1 MTRNQRIRFPRR
13 GIGGPGTTST
23 GPGLMPDVARR
34 LLGEPTRASARAWRY
49 GKKGSLKINLGAGT
63 WKDFEAGEG
72 GGVRALVQREADRPA
87 RCSRRVDPSGI
98 PAKKG
103 PQKAPESTNAPA
115 PAPGLF
121 KTATTAWGGAWPHR
135 QQHPGAKIG
144 GGVSVRRG
152 NPGPRLPDE
161 AAGVAGGRLRP
172 CPNPCDG
179 SRPRRLRACCAGL
192 MNSCPRANGR
202 VLWLSATAASGQPGI
217 SKHSR
222 PAASDRTKPGPGTA
236 GGATWAK
243 SRACASRQRTTA
255 AAGCMC
261 VKARSRRWPWLSSA
275 RREAGPG
282 CYPAGVLHPA
292 PEKRF

>member
-1 MTRNQRIRFPRR
+1 
-13 GIGGPGTTST
+13 
-23 GPGLMPDVARR
+23 MPDMARR
-34 LLGEPTRASARAWRY
+34 LLGDPARTFARKWRY
-49 GKKGSLKINLGAGT
+49 GKKGPLKINLGAGT

-202 VLWLSATAASGQPGI
+202 VLWLFRYSGERSARNLEALTASGQRPDQARTGDRWRRNMGQVEGLRFETTDHGGGWLHVCEGEVTALALAVQCAARGRARLL
-217 SKHSR
+217 SGGR
-222 PAASDRTKPGPGTA
+222 PAPSTGKKILRGW
-236 GGATWAK
+236 GGVFSKGVGGHQAPPT
-243 SRACASRQRTTA
+243 
-255 AAGCMC
+255 
-261 VKARSRRWPWLSSA
+261 RSP
-275 RREAGPG
+275 
-282 CYPAGVLHPA
+282 
-292 PEKRF
+292 